1 MPYRKPTGAVLKALR
16 PETYRKVLELLAEP
30 REHVSYREIARV
42 CSVSCHTIKA
52 IERAEAE
59 TLAVRKQTLMDQS
72 FRVAKR
78 ALNRIED
85 GIDTAPVA
93 VAVPVY
99 GVCVEKALLL
109 AGEPTSCVEV
119 KLEASDLYTEFQA
132 LTEQISQAL
141 NANTTPALPE
151 PGVIEAEVVS

>member
-1 MPYRKPTGAVLKALR
+1 M
-16 PETYRKVLELLAEP
+16 
-30 REHVSYREIARV
+30 
-42 CSVSCHTIKA
+42 
-52 IERAEAE
+52 ERAETE
-59 TLAVRKQTLMDQS
+59 TLAARKQTLMDQS

-109 AGEPTSCVEV
+109 AGAPTQIVEV
-119 KLEASDLYTEFQA
+119 QLSADSILDRIEQLGQQLKPAKPANVISEQPA
-132 LTEQISQAL
+132 LTGA
-141 NANTTPALPE
+141 
-151 PGVIEAEVVS
+151 

>member
-1 MPYRKPTGAVLKALR
+1 MAYRKPTGQLLKSLR
-16 PETYRKVLELLAEP
+16 PETYRKVVELLSEP
-30 REHVSYREIARV
+30 RNHVSYSEIARI
-42 CSVSCHTIKA
+42 CSVGGHTIKA
-52 IERAEAE
+52 IERAESE
-59 TLAVRKQTLMDQS
+59 TLADRKRQLMDQS
-72 FRVAKR
+72 WRVAKR
-78 ALNRIED
+78 ALNRLED

-119 KLEASDLYTEFQA
+119 KLEASDLYAEFQA
-132 LTEQISQAL
+132 LTEQITQAL
-141 NANTTPALPE
+141 SGNKAKALPE